1 MTKKVSKWWYLAA
14 LFMFVAAT
22 FHIVGDH
29 FILGAIFF
37 ACAACFLITAGKYK
51 KLESKEAG
59 QEENSTE
66 STEQ

>member
-1 MTKKVSKWWYLAA
+1 MNKNVSKWWYLAA
-14 LFMFVAAT
+14 VFMFAAAT

-37 ACAACFLITAGKYK
+37 ACAACFLVTAGKNK
-51 KLESKEAG
+51 KLESKETG